1 MLKRRLNEVV
11 RKKKYYKH
19 EKKLSCVCHVDWKI
33 KNLFF
38 FHALY
43 ICEEENA
50 INRCLA
56 DIKSKDGKR
65 TRRTVKKEKKKHLR
79 EKWWE

>member
-1 MLKRRLNEVV
+1 MDEYVKNTMNT
-11 RKKKYYKH
+11 KKH
-19 EKKLSCVCHVDWKI
+19 SCICIFHVNWKI

-38 FHALY
+38 FPALYTY

-65 TRRTVKKEKKKHLR
+65 RTVKKKKNTCEEK
-79 EKWWE
+79 